1 MKSFRTWWS
10 VLPASALVLGAC
22 GKKEEE
28 KSAPAAAATAVSE
41 AVKAVVGNP
50 APEVKALTPGERAAM
65 LGIVGHLSKDTE
77 SVLGLYDGKEITKRL
92 KSLKT
97 WGFIREVAQE
107 EAGTDPEAEVAE
119 GAEMAGKFIG
129 QEIFM
134 ATGKGTTPQMGHLM
148 NLSRRSNYYQM
159 RVLTQA
165 FAEGA
170 KTGDFSGIDASTE
183 AMMMEMAKEL
193 GKEMPLIEGLAIP
206 PVLMGIKAEDAET
219 LGMAQQQ
226 LTSGLEMAVGA
237 LGEAAAPVEF
247 TKGGATFKGFKI
259 AGTFFAAT
267 LEQGRADI
275 EKILT
280 PADVDKLIAA
290 VKAKNIV
297 LAHGALTADN
307 YLMVYLGDS
316 EEACPLADK
325 VEDSL
330 AANDGISF
338 VDGYKD
344 KKLVGLAYA
353 EKGLTQS
360 LVSGS
365 LKDLALGIRDG
376 LSGSEAFGDTR
387 ELAALLELVGEKED
401 ALISL
406 AKVDSTGGVI
416 VLEEGVKFEFF
427 GGVNRG
433 SFYHGATHK
442 LSKLGGGEGTLMFG
456 NWISNPEYTKR
467 ANEYGEAILETGY
480 AMAEKVAGLNIEDP
494 DFAQFKQG
502 FGMFNE
508 KFKTDTIGVWD
519 ALQTME
525 SGLGTETAIVVD
537 LKGAMPPIPGL
548 PQEVVD
554 GGKFVRAAVISPVT
568 DRAKLQES
576 WTKLD
581 GSLRNVLKTVS
592 EMSGEEIPMQKP
604 ISSDKN
610 GFTTWFFSFP
620 FFNDDFLPSVTVG
633 DKWFV
638 ASTSKL
644 QALDLVNAAES
655 AGDDKT
661 GAWFEFD
668 FDTLRTFSADWVT
681 LLEKHGEA
689 AMGPNFEEFKK
700 EIPRIQKGLTAFA
713 EFDSLSVSER
723 MEGGK
728 LRSTIHF
735 KVR

>member
-22 GKKEEE
+22 GKKEKEE
-28 KSAPAAAATAVSE
+28 STAAPASGPVAE
-41 AVKAVVGNP
+41 AVKAVTGTP
-50 APEVKALTPGERAAM
+50 APEVKGLSPSERAAM
-65 LGIVGHLSKDTE
+65 LGIVGRLSKDTE
-77 SVLGLYDGKEITKRL
+77 SVMGLYDGKEIVKRL

-107 EAGTDPEAEVAE
+107 EGGTDPEAEMAE

-129 QEIFM
+129 QEIFV
-134 ATGKGTTPQMGHLM
+134 AAGKGTTPQIGHLM
-148 NLSRRSNYYQM
+148 NLGRRSNYFQM

-170 KTGDFSGIDASTE
+170 KTGDFSGMDQASQG
-183 AMMMEMAKEL
+183 MMMEMAKEL

-226 LTSGLEMAVGA
+226 IASGLEMAVGA
-237 LGEAAAPVEF
+237 LGEAAAPIEF
-247 TKGGATFKGFKI
+247 TKGGAAFKGVKI
-259 AGTFFAAT
+259 AGSFFASS
-267 LEQGRADI
+267 LEQSRADI
-275 EKILT
+275 EKILA

-290 VKAKNIV
+290 VKKKNIV
-297 LAHGALTADN
+297 IAYGALAPEN
-307 YLMVYLGDS
+307 YLMLYLGDS
-316 EEACPLADK
+316 EEGCPLVEK

-330 AANDGISF
+330 AANDGISY

-344 KKLVGLAYA
+344 KKIVGFLYG
-353 EKGLTQS
+353 EKSLTQS
-360 LVSGS
+360 LIAGS
-365 LKDLALGIRDG
+365 LKDMALGVRDG
-376 LSGSEAFGDTR
+376 LSGSDAFGDTR
-387 ELAALLELVGEKED
+387 DLAALLELVGEKED

-406 AKVDSTGGVI
+406 SKADTTGGLI

-427 GGVNRG
+427 GGVDRG
-433 SFYHGATHK
+433 SFDHGAAHK
-442 LSKLGGGEGTLMFG
+442 LSKLGGGEGVLMFG

-467 ANEYGEAILETGY
+467 ANEYGEAIVETAY
-480 AMAEKVAGLNIEDP
+480 SIAEKVSGLDIEGEE
-494 DFAQFKQG
+494 FGKFKQG
-502 FGMFNE
+502 FGLFNE
-508 KFKTDTIGVWD
+508 KFRTDTIGVWD
-519 ALQTME
+519 ALQTAE
-525 SGLGTETAIVVD
+525 SGLGTETAILVD

-554 GGKFVRAAVISPVT
+554 AGKFVRASLISPVT

-581 GSLRNVLKTVS
+581 GSLRNVFKTMS

-610 GFTTWFFSFP
+610 GFTTYFFSFP

-644 QALDLVNAAES
+644 QALDIANAADS
-655 AGDDKT
+655 AGEDKT

-689 AMGPNFEEFKK
+689 AMGSNFEEFKTQ
-700 EIPRIQKGLTAFA
+700 IPRIQKGLTAFA
-713 EFDSLSVSER
+713 EFDSLSISER
-723 MEGGK
+723 VEGGK
-728 LRSTIHF
+728 LRSSIHF

>member
-28 KSAPAAAATAVSE
+28 KSAPPASGPVAE
-41 AVKAVVGNP
+41 AVKAVAGEP

-77 SVLGLYDGKEITKRL
+77 SVLGIYDGKEITKRL

-107 EAGTDPEAEVAE
+107 EGGTDPEAEIAE

-129 QEIFM
+129 HEIFM
-134 ATGKGTTPQMGHLM
+134 ATGKGTTPQIGHLM

-170 KTGDFSGIDASTE
+170 KTGDFSGMDASTD
-183 AMMMEMAKEL
+183 AMMMELAKEL

-226 LTSGLEMAVGA
+226 LASGLEMAVGA
-237 LGEAAAPVEF
+237 LGEAAAPIEF
-247 TKGGATFKGFKI
+247 TKGGAAFKGFKI

-267 LEQGRADI
+267 LEQGRPDI
-275 EKILT
+275 EKILA

-330 AANDGISF
+330 AANEGISF

-360 LVSGS
+360 LIAGS
-365 LKDLALGIRDG
+365 LKDLALGVRDG
-376 LSGSEAFGDTR
+376 LSGAEVFGDTR

-401 ALISL
+401 ALIAM
-406 AKVDSTGGVI
+406 AKADTTGGVI
-416 VLEEGVKFEFF
+416 LLEEGVKFEFF

-433 SFYHGATHK
+433 SFDHGATHK

-456 NWISNPEYTKR
+456 NWVSNPEYTKR
-467 ANEYGEAILETGY
+467 ANEYGEAIAETGY
-480 AMAEKVAGLNIEDP
+480 AIAEKVAGLNIDDP

-502 FGMFNE
+502 FGLFNE

-519 ALQTME
+519 ALQTAE
-525 SGLGTETAIVVD
+525 SGLGTETALIVD
-537 LKGAMPPIPGL
+537 LKGTLPTVPGVA
-548 PQEVVD
+548 QEVID
-554 GGKFVRAAVISPVT
+554 NGKFVRASLISPVT

-581 GSLRNVLKTVS
+581 GTLKNIFKTVS
-592 EMSGEEIPMQKP
+592 EISGEEIPMQKP
-604 ISSDKN
+604 SKSENN
-610 GFTTWFFSFP
+610 GYTTWSFNLPFTT
-620 FFNDDFLPSVTVG
+620 DDVNPSVTVG

-644 QALDLVNAAES
+644 QALDLVAAADS

-668 FDTLRTFSADWVT
+668 FDTLRTFSADWVS

-689 AMGPNFEEFKK
+689 AMGPKFEEFKK
-700 EIPRIQKGLTAFA
+700 EIPRIQKGLAAFA

-723 MEGGK
+723 LEDGK
-728 LRSTIHF
+728 LRSSIHF

>member
-22 GKKEEE
+22 GKKEKEE
-28 KSAPAAAATAVSE
+28 SAPSAPGAVVEAA
-41 AVKAVVGNP
+41 KAVVGNP

-65 LGIVGHLSKDTE
+65 LGIVGRLSKDTE
-77 SVLGLYDGKEITKRL
+77 SVFGLYDGKEIAKRL

-97 WGFIREVAQE
+97 WEFIREVAQE
-107 EAGTDPEAEVAE
+107 EGGTDPEAEMAE
-119 GAEMAGKFIG
+119 GAQMARTIVGH
-129 QEIFM
+129 EIFV
-134 ATGKGTTPQMGHLM
+134 ATGKGTTPQIGHLM

-170 KTGDFSGIDASTE
+170 KTGDFSGMDAATE
-183 AMMMEMAKEL
+183 SMMMEMAKEL

-226 LTSGLEMAVGA
+226 LASGLDMAMGA
-237 LGEAAAPVEF
+237 LGEAAAPIEF
-247 TKGGATFKGFKI
+247 TKGGAAFKGVKI
-259 AGTFFAAT
+259 AGAFLAAT

-275 EKILT
+275 DEVLA

-297 LAHGALTADN
+297 IAYGSIAPDN
-307 YLMVYLGDS
+307 YLMLYLGDS
-316 EEACPLADK
+316 EEACPLVDK

-330 AANDGISF
+330 AANDGISY

-344 KKLVGLAYA
+344 KKVVGFAFA
-353 EKGLTQS
+353 DKGLTQA
-360 LVSGS
+360 LIAGS
-365 LKDLALGIRDG
+365 LKDMALGIRDG
-376 LSGSEAFGDTR
+376 LSGSEVFGDTR
-387 ELAALLELVGEKED
+387 ELASLLELVGEKED
-401 ALISL
+401 ALIAM
-406 AKVDSTGGVI
+406 AKADTSGGLI
-416 VLEEGVKFEFF
+416 VLEEGVKFEMF

-433 SFYHGATHK
+433 SFDHGTAHK
-442 LSKLGGGEGTLMFG
+442 LSKLGSGEGVLMFG

-467 ANEYGEAILETGY
+467 ANEYGEAIIETGY
-480 AMAEKVAGLNIEDP
+480 AMAEKIAGLDIDDP
-494 DFAQFKQG
+494 DFAEFKQG
-502 FGMFNE
+502 FGLFNE
-508 KFKTDTIGVWD
+508 KFKADTIGIWD
-519 ALQTME
+519 ALQTAE
-525 SGLGTETAIVVD
+525 SGLGTETALIVD

-554 GGKFVRAAVISPVT
+554 AGKFVRASMISPVT

-581 GSLRNVLKTVS
+581 GSLRNILKTAS
-592 EMSGEEIPMQKP
+592 EMSGADIPMQKP
-604 ISSDKN
+604 MSSDKN

-655 AGDDKT
+655 AGEDKT
-661 GAWFEFD
+661 GVWFEFD
-668 FDTLRTFSADWVT
+668 FDTLRTFSADWVA
-681 LLEKHGEA
+681 LIEKHGAEV
-689 AMGPNFEEFKK
+689 MGPNYEEFKK
-700 EIPRIQKGLTAFA
+700 ELPRIQKGLAAFA
-713 EFDSLSVSER
+713 EFDSLSINER

-728 LRSTIHF
+728 LRSTLHF

>member
-28 KSAPAAAATAVSE
+28 KSAAPASGAVAE
-41 AVKAVVGNP
+41 AVKAVKEMV
-50 APEVKALTPGERAAM
+50 APDVKALSPGERAAM

-77 SVLGLYDGKEITKRL
+77 SVLGIYDGKEITKRL
-92 KSLKT
+92 KSLKS
-97 WGFIREVAQE
+97 WEFIREVAQE
-107 EAGTDPEAEVAE
+107 EGGTDPEAEMAE
-119 GAEMAGKFIG
+119 GAEMAGKFVG
-129 QEIFM
+129 HEIFM
-134 ATGKGTTPQMGHLM
+134 AAGKGTTPQIGHLM
-148 NLSRRSNYYQM
+148 NLGRRSNYFQM

-170 KTGDFSGIDASTE
+170 KTGDFSGMDSSTE
-183 AMMMEMAKEL
+183 SMMMELAKEL
-193 GKEMPLIEGLAIP
+193 GKEMPLIEGLALP

-219 LGMAQQQ
+219 LGMAQEK
-226 LTSGLEMAVGA
+226 LASGLEMAVGA
-237 LGEAAAPVEF
+237 LGEAAAPIEF
-247 TKGGATFKGFKI
+247 TKGGAAFKGVKI
-259 AGTFFAAT
+259 AGTFLAAT

-275 EKILT
+275 EKVLA
-280 PADVDKLIAA
+280 PADVDKLITA

-297 LAHGALTADN
+297 IAYGALTADN
-307 YLMVYLGDS
+307 YLMLYLGDN
-316 EEACPLADK
+316 EEACPLVDK

-344 KKLVGLAYA
+344 KKVVGIAYA

-360 LVSGS
+360 LIAGS
-365 LKDLALGIRDG
+365 LKDMALGIRDG

-387 ELAALLELVGEKED
+387 ELASLLELVGQKED
-401 ALISL
+401 ALIALSK
-406 AKVDSTGGVI
+406 ADTSGGLI

-427 GGVNRG
+427 GGVDRG
-433 SFYHGATHK
+433 GLDHGASHK

-456 NWISNPEYTKR
+456 NWVSNPEYTKR
-467 ANEYGEAILETGY
+467 ANEYGEAIVETGY
-480 AMAEKVAGLNIEDP
+480 AIAEKVAGLNIDDA
-494 DFAQFKQG
+494 DFGQFKQG

-508 KFKTDTIGVWD
+508 KFKADTIGVWD
-519 ALQTME
+519 ALQTAE
-525 SGLGTETAIVVD
+525 SGLGTETALIVD
-537 LKGAMPPIPGL
+537 LKGTLPTVPGVA
-548 PQEVVD
+548 QEVID
-554 GGKFVRAAVISPVT
+554 GGKFVRASLISPVT

-581 GSLRNVLKTVS
+581 GSLKSIFKTVS
-592 EMSGEEIPMQKP
+592 EISGEEIPMQKP
-604 ISSDKN
+604 SKSENN
-610 GFTTWFFSFP
+610 GYTTWSFNLPFTT
-620 FFNDDFLPSVTVG
+620 DDVNPSVTVG

-644 QALDLVNAAES
+644 QSLDLVAAADS

-700 EIPRIQKGLTAFA
+700 EIPRIQKGLAAFA
-713 EFDSLSVSER
+713 EFDSLSISER
-723 MEGGK
+723 VEGGK

>member
-22 GKKEEE
+22 GKKEKEE
-28 KSAPAAAATAVSE
+28 SAPAAAEAVAE
-41 AVKAVVGNP
+41 AVKTEVGNP
-50 APEVKALTPGERAAM
+50 APEVNALTPGERAAM
-65 LGIVGHLSKDTE
+65 LGIVGRLSKDTE

-97 WGFIREVAQE
+97 WEFIREVAQE
-107 EAGTDPEAEVAE
+107 EGGTDPEAEMAE
-119 GAEMAGKFIG
+119 GAAMAGKFVG

-134 ATGKGTTPQMGHLM
+134 AAGKGTTPQIGHLM
-148 NLSRRSNYYQM
+148 TLSRRSNYYQM
-159 RVLTQA
+159 RILTQA

-170 KTGDFSGIDASTE
+170 KTGDFSGMDQTTE
-183 AMMMEMAKEL
+183 SLMMEMAKDL
-193 GKEMPLIEGLAIP
+193 GKEMPLIEGLALP

-219 LGMAQQQ
+219 LGMAQEQ
-226 LTSGLEMAVGA
+226 LASGLGMAVGA
-237 LGEAAAPVEF
+237 LGEAAAPIEF
-247 TKGGATFKGFKI
+247 TKGGVVFKGVKI
-259 AGTFFAAT
+259 AGTFLAAT

-275 EKILT
+275 ESVLA
-280 PADVDKLIAA
+280 PADVDRLIAA
-290 VKAKNIV
+290 VKKKNIV
-297 LAHGALTADN
+297 LAYGALAPEN
-307 YLMVYLGDS
+307 YLMLYLGDN
-316 EEACPLADK
+316 EEACPLVDK

-330 AANDGISF
+330 AANDGISY

-344 KKLVGLAYA
+344 KKVVGFAYA

-360 LVSGS
+360 LIAGS
-365 LKDLALGIRDG
+365 LKDMALGVRDG

-401 ALISL
+401 ALMAM
-406 AKVDSTGGVI
+406 AKADTSGGLI

-433 SFYHGATHK
+433 SFDHGAPHK
-442 LSKLGGGEGTLMFG
+442 LSKLGGGEGVLMFG
-456 NWISNPEYTKR
+456 NWVSNPEYTKR
-467 ANEYGEAILETGY
+467 ANEYGEAIIETGY
-480 AMAEKVAGLNIEDP
+480 AIAEKVAGLDIEDE

-502 FGMFNE
+502 FGLFDE
-508 KFKTDTIGVWD
+508 KFRADTVGIWD
-519 ALQTME
+519 ALQTAE
-525 SGLGTETAIVVD
+525 SGIGTETALVVD
-537 LKGAMPPIPGL
+537 LKGAMPPIPGI

-554 GGKFVRAAVISPVT
+554 SGKFVRAALISPVT

-581 GSLRNVLKTVS
+581 GSLRNILKTAS
-592 EMSGEEIPMQKP
+592 EMTGSEIPMQKP
-604 ISSDKN
+604 MSSDKN

-655 AGDDKT
+655 AGEDKT

-700 EIPRIQKGLTAFA
+700 EIPRIQKGLEAFA

-723 MEGGK
+723 IEGGK
-728 LRSTIHF
+728 LRSSIHF

>member
-22 GKKEEE
+22 GKKEKEE
-28 KSAPAAAATAVSE
+28 SAPAAAEAVAE
-41 AVKAVVGNP
+41 AVKTEVGNP
-50 APEVKALTPGERAAM
+50 APEVNALTPGERAAM
-65 LGIVGHLSKDTE
+65 LGIVGRLSKDTE

-97 WGFIREVAQE
+97 WEFIREVAQE
-107 EAGTDPEAEVAE
+107 EGGTDPETEMAE
-119 GAEMAGKFIG
+119 GAAMAGKFVG
-129 QEIFM
+129 QEIFI
-134 ATGKGTTPQMGHLM
+134 AAGKGTTPQFGHLM
-148 NLSRRSNYYQM
+148 TLSRRSNYYQM
-159 RVLTQA
+159 RILTQA

-170 KTGDFSGIDASTE
+170 KAGDFSGMDQTTE
-183 AMMMEMAKEL
+183 SLMMEMAKDL

-219 LGMAQQQ
+219 LGMAQEQ
-226 LTSGLEMAVGA
+226 LASGLGMAVGA
-237 LGEAAAPVEF
+237 LGEAAAPIEF
-247 TKGGATFKGFKI
+247 TKGGVVFKGVKI
-259 AGTFFAAT
+259 AGTFLAAT

-275 EKILT
+275 EAVLA
-280 PADVDKLIAA
+280 PADVDRLIAA

-297 LAHGALTADN
+297 LAYGALAPEN
-307 YLMVYLGDS
+307 YLMLYLGDN
-316 EEACPLADK
+316 EEACPLVEK

-330 AANDGISF
+330 AANDGISY

-344 KKLVGLAYA
+344 KKVVGFAYA

-360 LVSGS
+360 LIAGS
-365 LKDLALGIRDG
+365 LKDMALGVRDG

-401 ALISL
+401 ALMAM
-406 AKVDSTGGVI
+406 AKADTSGGLI

-433 SFYHGATHK
+433 SFDHGAPHK
-442 LSKLGGGEGTLMFG
+442 LSKLGGGEGVLMFG
-456 NWISNPEYTKR
+456 NWVSNPEYTKR
-467 ANEYGEAILETGY
+467 ANEYGEAIIETGY
-480 AMAEKVAGLNIEDP
+480 AIAEKVAGLDIEDE

-502 FGMFNE
+502 FGLFDE
-508 KFKTDTIGVWD
+508 KFRADTVGIWD
-519 ALQTME
+519 ALQTAE
-525 SGLGTETAIVVD
+525 SGIGTETALVVD
-537 LKGAMPPIPGL
+537 LKGAMPPIPGI
-548 PQEVVD
+548 PQEIVD
-554 GGKFVRAAVISPVT
+554 SGKFVRAALISPVT

-581 GSLRNVLKTVS
+581 GSLRNILKTAS
-592 EMSGEEIPMQKP
+592 EMSGSEIPMQKP
-604 ISSDKN
+604 MSSDKN

-655 AGDDKT
+655 AGEDKT

-700 EIPRIQKGLTAFA
+700 EIPRIQKGLEAFA

-723 MEGGK
+723 IEGGK
-728 LRSTIHF
+728 LRSSIHF

>member
-28 KSAPAAAATAVSE
+28 KSAPPAPGPVAE
-41 AVKAVVGNP
+41 AVKSAVEVA
-50 APEVKALTPGERAAM
+50 APEVVGLTPGERAAM

-77 SVLGLYDGKEITKRL
+77 SVLAIYDGKEITKRL

-97 WGFIREVAQE
+97 WEFIREVAQE
-107 EAGTDPEAEVAE
+107 EAGTDPEAQIAE
-119 GAEMAGKFIG
+119 GAEIAGKFIG
-129 QEIFM
+129 HEIFM
-134 ATGKGTTPQMGHLM
+134 ATGKGTTPQIGHLM

-165 FAEGA
+165 FGEGA

-206 PVLMGIKAEDAET
+206 PVLMGIKAEDADT
-219 LGMAQQQ
+219 LGMAQQR
-226 LTSGLEMAVGA
+226 LASGLEMAVGA
-237 LGEAAAPVEF
+237 LGEAAAPIEF
-247 TKGGATFKGFKI
+247 TKGGAAFKGVKI
-259 AGTFFAAT
+259 AGTFLAAT
-267 LEQGRADI
+267 LEQGRAEID
-275 EKILT
+275 KILA
-280 PADVDKLIAA
+280 PADVDRLIEAL
-290 VKAKNIV
+290 KKKNIV
-297 LAHGALTADN
+297 IAYGALAPEN
-307 YLMVYLGDS
+307 YLMLYLGDN
-316 EEACPLADK
+316 EEACPLAEK

-338 VDGYKD
+338 VDGYKG

-360 LVSGS
+360 LIAGS
-365 LKDLALGIRDG
+365 LKDLALGVRDG

-401 ALISL
+401 ALIAM
-406 AKVDSTGGVI
+406 AKADTSGGVI

-433 SFYHGATHK
+433 SFDHGATHK
-442 LSKLGGGEGTLMFG
+442 LSKLGGGEGTLLFG

-480 AMAEKVAGLNIEDP
+480 AMAEKVAGLNIDDP

-502 FGMFNE
+502 FGLFNE

-519 ALQTME
+519 ALQTAE

-537 LKGAMPPIPGL
+537 LKGSMPPIPGT
-548 PQEVVD
+548 PQEIVD
-554 GGKFVRAAVISPVT
+554 AGKFVRASMISPVT

-581 GSLRNVLKTVS
+581 GSLRNIFKTVS
-592 EMSGEEIPMQKP
+592 EISGEEIPMQKP
-604 ISSDKN
+604 ISSEKN

-644 QALDLVNAAES
+644 QALDLVAAADS

-668 FDTLRTFSADWVT
+668 FDALRTFSSDWVS
-681 LLEKHGEA
+681 LLEKNGEA
-689 AMGPNFEEFKK
+689 AMGDKLEEFTK
-700 EIPRIQKGLTAFA
+700 ELPRIKKGLEAFA

-723 MEGGK
+723 LEGGK
-728 LRSTIHF
+728 LRSSIHF